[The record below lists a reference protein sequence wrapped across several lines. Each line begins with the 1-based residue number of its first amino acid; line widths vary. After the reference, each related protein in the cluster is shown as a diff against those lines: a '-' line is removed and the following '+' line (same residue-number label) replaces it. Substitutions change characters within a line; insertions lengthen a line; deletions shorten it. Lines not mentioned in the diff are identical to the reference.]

1 MNMNIGK
8 FVTGG
13 LLATAMLFPVLTVAD
28 DEVPDAKLSDWSIG
42 KTVRGDEVKA
52 EDLEG
57 KVVVI
62 EYWGVQ

>member
-1 MNMNIGK
+1 MKTRLGQLVM
-8 FVTGG
+8 GG
-13 LLATAMLFPVLTVAD
+13 VVAAAMAFPVLAVAD
-28 DEVPDAKLSDWSIG
+28 GNLPDAKLSDWKIG
-42 KTVRGDEVKA
+42 ATVRGDEVKL